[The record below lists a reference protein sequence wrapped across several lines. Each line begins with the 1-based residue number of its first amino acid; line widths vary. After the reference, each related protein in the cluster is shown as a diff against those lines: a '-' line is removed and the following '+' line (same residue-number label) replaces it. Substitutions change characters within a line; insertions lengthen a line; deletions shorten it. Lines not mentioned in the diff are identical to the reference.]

1 MPPQIVTS
9 ESDSDGDI
17 IAAKATTNDVG
28 IASVASDDEEVAAE
42 AAEDEE
48 EYIVEGIKSHRYE
61 GQQLFLLVKWKGYE
75 RKSDMTWEPEENCEG
90 AKEILQQYYT
100 SIGGRP
106 TFESSPA
113 LKGKRSRTSLGST
126 PAASK
131 AVKRTKTSTPAATNK
146 NGNESPPADG
156 DAWNPP
162 KGSWE
167 DEITCIDTIEKTE
180 KGLVCYVQ
188 WNNGRKSQHEIGT
201 VYRKCPQTMLRFY
214 EQHLVF
220 KESGSL

>member
-1 MPPQIVTS
+1 M
-9 ESDSDGDI
+9 
-17 IAAKATTNDVG
+17 
-28 IASVASDDEEVAAE
+28 
-42 AAEDEE
+42 
-48 EYIVEGIKSHRYE
+48 
-61 GQQLFLLVKWKGYE
+61 FLLVKWKGYE
-75 RKSDMTWEPEENCEG
+75 RKSDMTWEPEENCEYGFPLRLTFLSFLSLTYFLLVSRG

-131 AVKRTKTSTPAATNK
+131 AVKRAKTSTPAATNK

-188 WNNGRKSQHEIGT
+188 W
-201 VYRKCPQTMLRFY
+201 
-214 EQHLVF
+214 
-220 KESGSL
+220 